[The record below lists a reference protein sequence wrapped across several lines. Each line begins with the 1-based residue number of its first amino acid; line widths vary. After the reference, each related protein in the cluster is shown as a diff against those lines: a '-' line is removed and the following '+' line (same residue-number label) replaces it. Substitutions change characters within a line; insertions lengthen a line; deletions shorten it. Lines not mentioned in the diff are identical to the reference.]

1 MLDRGSSA
9 ASLPAY
15 TSWAIGEENAYAHRK
30 RLHFIIRAAED
41 FRTAR
46 RIPPEEVS
54 VLDVGCGTGI
64 MVTLPLASLGYQVT
78 GIDIDRSSIETVR
91 GINPYSNAM
100 FRQAGAADLL
110 AAGERYDVIIA
121 AEVLEHIADP
131 LTFLRTLRG
140 LLTPRGILILTTP
153 NGYGW
158 FELEQFLWDDLGLGK
173 GVLWWHERWAGF
185 TQRLKAPIKRAIR
198 WRPRPMLPAPPWE
211 YLTSTKNAASPH
223 VQRFRWSHL
232 ERVLALA
239 GLGSVRHGKSSLFCG
254 KFTHFYLRN
263 QRWFI
268 ALNAAV
274 SEVLPRAMAAG
285 WYLVC
290 QADAS
295 QPRLL
300 CLSDSGL
307 MAQAATHAK
316 ACFGVPPTE
325 LCSFRQL
332 RQRPWHTLRLP
343 FRRFDGAVA
352 FLTDVNAPLYRD
364 FIIAYLFTLRAGWR
378 ALQDTQG
385 REVPIRRQEAVRA
398 VARCLGDL
406 VGLPVLY
413 AYGRLTAQRFSRR
426 HRHAW
431 AISKAVRRA
440 VYLRANLWQEASAGG
455 SMAHTTGVLAGLKA
469 AGIGV
474 TYVGTTDFPHATRL
488 GVRVCV
494 VPPRLRWLRNLPDL
508 PFLVYS
514 EIFARRSRDL
524 LAGHAPDFIYQRY
537 SVLNYSGAQLA
548 RAFRCPLVLEYNGS
562 EVWIARNWSTP
573 LFFEGLAN
581 RIELANL
588 KCADLVLV
596 VSKTLQEEVIARGI
610 PADRV
615 LVNPNAVDPARF
627 HPHIDGG
634 PIRHRL
640 GLGGKLV
647 IGFIGT
653 FGPWHGAEV
662 LAQAVRPVAVRL
674 PEAHVLFIGDGSGM
688 PRVQEIIARD
698 GVQGR
703 VSLVGLIPQDEAP
716 NYLAACDILVSPHV
730 GNKDGSPFFGSPTK
744 LFEYMAM
751 GRGIVASD
759 LDQIG
764 EVLSHGKTAWL
775 VKPGDPDTLAEGM
788 MTLGTDAEL
797 RRALGE
803 AAREEVVAKHTWKA
817 HVERLLTKMVELN
830 LLDPGALHPP
840 AAR

>member
-9 ASLPAY
+9 SSLPAY

-30 RLHFIIRAAED
+30 RLHFILRAAED

-46 RIPPEEVS
+46 GIPPEEVS

-64 MVTLPLASLGYQVT
+64 MITLPLASLGYQVT

-91 GINPYSNAM
+91 GINPYANAK

-121 AEVLEHIADP
+121 AEVLEHIAAP

-140 LLTPRGILILTTP
+140 LLTPRGTLILTTP

-211 YLTSTKNAASPH
+211 YLTSTNNAASPH

-263 QRWFI
+263 RRWFI

-307 MAQAATHAK
+307 MAQAATNAK

-332 RQRPWHTLRLP
+332 RQRPWHTLSLP

-364 FIIAYLFTLRAGWR
+364 FILAYLWLLRAPYKALRDVQGGQVIVDRRIGLAAALRCARDLLALPFVYGWAEWKARRLSTTR
-378 ALQDTQG
+378 AG
-385 REVPIRRQEAVRA
+385 RVLGTPENRR
-398 VARCLGDL
+398 VA
-406 VGLPVLY
+406 
-413 AYGRLTAQRFSRR
+413 
-426 HRHAW
+426 
-431 AISKAVRRA
+431 
-440 VYLRANLWQEASAGG
+440 YLRANLWQESRAGG
-455 SMAHTTGVLAGLKA
+455 SVAHTSGVLAGLQA
-469 AGIGV
+469 SGFEV
-474 TYVGTTDFPHATRL
+474 TYVGTSEFAPVAAL
-488 GVRVCV
+488 GLDCRV
-494 VPPRLRWLRNLPDL
+494 VPPAISRLQNLPDL
-508 PFLVYS
+508 PFVAYS
-514 EIFARRSRDL
+514 LAFTRQVLAL
-524 LAGHAPDFIYQRY
+524 LGDQPPAFIYQRY
-537 SVLNYSGAQLA
+537 SVFNNSGAELA
-548 RAFRCPLVLEYNGS
+548 RRLRRPFVLEYNGS

-596 VSKTLQEEVIARGI
+596 VSKVLQEEVIARRI

-615 LVNPNAVDPARF
+615 LVNPNAVDPTRF

-640 GLGGKLV
+640 GLGEKLV

-662 LAQAVRPVAVRL
+662 LARAVRPVAVRL

-688 PRVQEIIARD
+688 PGVREILARD
-698 GVQGR
+698 GMQDR

-775 VKPGDPDTLAEGM
+775 VKPGDSDALAEGM
-788 MTLGTDAEL
+788 MRLGTDAEL

-817 HVERLLTKMVELN
+817 HVERLLTKMVELS
-830 LLDPGALHPP
+830 LLDPGVLHPP